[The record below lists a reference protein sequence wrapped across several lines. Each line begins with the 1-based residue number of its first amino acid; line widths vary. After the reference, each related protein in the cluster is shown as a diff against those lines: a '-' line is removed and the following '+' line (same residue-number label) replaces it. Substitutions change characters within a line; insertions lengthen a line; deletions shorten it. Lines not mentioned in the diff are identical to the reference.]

1 MSILVVGSVALDKIK
16 TPYGESNETLGGSA
30 TYFSASAVNFSPVNL
45 VAVVG
50 EDFPKNHIQLLKDR
64 NIGLEGLTVQKGK
77 TFRWE
82 GEYGLDFCDAKTIAT
97 HLNVFA
103 QFNPVVPD
111 KYRNNKY
118 VFLANIDPEI
128 QLKVLKQ
135 MNKPKLVA
143 CDTMNYWIESKR
155 NHLMKVLKNVDIV
168 FVNGSEAKQLTSEI
182 NLIKAGKEILKFGPK
197 VVVVKKGEHGVI
209 LFSKNDIFV
218 SPAFLLESISDPT
231 GAGDTFAGGF
241 MGYLAKNKL
250 LNKTN
255 LRNAVIHGC
264 VMATFAVEDFS
275 PKRLTSIKTADITQ
289 RLNKFKKFTE
299 F

>member
-16 TPYGESNETLGGSA
+16 TPYGESKEILGGSA
-30 TYFSASAVNFSPVNL
+30 IYFSTSAVNFSPVNL

-50 EDFPKNHIQLLKDR
+50 EDFPKKYIKLFKDK
-64 NIGLEGLTVQKGK
+64 NIGLEGLTVEKGE

-82 GEYGLDFCDAKTIAT
+82 GEYGNDLCDARTIAT

-103 QFNPVVPD
+103 QFDPIVPD
-111 KYRNNKY
+111 KYKNDKY

-135 MNKPKLVA
+135 MNKPKLIA
-143 CDTMNYWIESKR
+143 CDTMNYWIDSKR
-155 NHLMKVLKNVDIV
+155 NHLMEVLKNVDIF
-168 FVNGSEAKQLTSEI
+168 FVNGAEAKQLTSEI

-209 LFSKNDIFV
+209 LFTKNDIFV
-218 SPAFLLESISDPT
+218 TPAFLLESVYDPT

-241 MGYLAKNKL
+241 IGYLAKTRKFNRIS
-250 LNKTN
+250 
-255 LRNAVIHGC
+255 LRNAVIYGC
-264 VMATFAVEDFS
+264 IMATFAVEDFS
-275 PKRLTSIKTADITQ
+275 PKRLCSIKTADITK
-289 RLNKFKKFTE
+289 RLNKFKKFTD